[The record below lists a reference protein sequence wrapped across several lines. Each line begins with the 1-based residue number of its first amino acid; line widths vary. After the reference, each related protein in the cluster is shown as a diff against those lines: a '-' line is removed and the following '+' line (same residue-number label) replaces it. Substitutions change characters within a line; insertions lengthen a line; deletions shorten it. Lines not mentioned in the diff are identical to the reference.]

1 MDIGLVVRLAV
12 GLAVGALVGWFGGF
26 LLGVTA
32 SSVTAAIVLRTLLS
46 VGILVILTRMLVR
59 RTTNS
64 PALGRSIV
72 AGAVLSY
79 AISPAAWSGRAL
91 AAQLVADPGV
101 VTVLLDAVIW
111 VAVVVL
117 AARTV
122 EPQPVQP
129 EYRSYAR

>member
-129 EYRSYAR
+129 KYRPYAR

>member
-59 RTTNS
+59 RTTES

-122 EPQPVQP
+122 EPQPEQP
-129 EYRSYAR
+129 EYRPYAR

>member
-129 EYRSYAR
+129 EYRPYAR

>member
-101 VTVLLDAVIW
+101 VTVLVDAVIW

-122 EPQPVQP
+122 EPQPEQP
-129 EYRSYAR
+129 EYRPYAR

>member
-59 RTTNS
+59 RTTES

-101 VTVLLDAVIW
+101 VTVLVDAVIW

-122 EPQPVQP
+122 EPQPEQP
-129 EYRSYAR
+129 EYRPYAR

>member
-122 EPQPVQP
+122 EPQPEQP
-129 EYRSYAR
+129 EYRPYAR